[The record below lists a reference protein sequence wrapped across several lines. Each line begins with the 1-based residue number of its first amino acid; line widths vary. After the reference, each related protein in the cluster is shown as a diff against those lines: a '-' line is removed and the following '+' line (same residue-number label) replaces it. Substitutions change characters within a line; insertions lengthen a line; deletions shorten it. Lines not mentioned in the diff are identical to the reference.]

1 MTRARRLAA
10 GLIFVA
16 LVASGVRGSILR
28 LLFPP
33 HRPPDVAGPVDG
45 VDRRPLRFRND
56 PTPLELQRFL
66 EDVRGSTLRG
76 ERIAFAAGPGHD
88 GFSYTYWRASYV
100 WSGRTVLLPVSLVA
114 PENADVIAIWNAQY
128 DDPRYEVLW
137 REGNGALARRKP

>member
-1 MTRARRLAA
+1 
-10 GLIFVA
+10 
-16 LVASGVRGSILR
+16 
-28 LLFPP
+28 
-33 HRPPDVAGPVDG
+33 VDG

-56 PTPLELQRFL
+56 PTPPELQRFL

-88 GFSYTYWRASYV
+88 GFSYTYWRASYA

-128 DDPRYEVLW
+128 DDPRYEMLW
-137 REGNGALARRKP
+137 REGNGALARRRP

>member
-1 MTRARRLAA
+1 MTRARRVVA
-10 GLIFVA
+10 GLLFAA

-33 HRPPDVAGPVDG
+33 HRPPDVPGPVDG

-56 PTPLELQRFL
+56 PTPADLQRFL
-66 EDVRGSTLRG
+66 EDVRGSTLKG

-100 WSGRTVLLPVSLVA
+100 LSGRVVLLPVSLVA
-114 PENADVIAIWNAQY
+114 PDAPDVIAIWNAQY
-128 DDPRYEVLW
+128 EDPRFEVLW
-137 REGNGALARRKP
+137 QEGHGALARRKP